1 MSESELKSEIE
12 GARLEVMEADKEI
25 ASIRSK
31 IRDLP
36 YSEDTEDAKLDVN
49 SLTLVPTKISGLPE
63 SAKPKISIQCS
74 SPIEE
79 QSHDFSLSSENDIK
93 FKFTDVDKDAATL
106 VVSVADVGIPL
117 GSSALLD
124 VKPLTEN
131 DDSALEASYQIVQ
144 ELDVAIVSDD
154 GEGKEDNVND
164 ETVQVAKEQESTT
177 EEEETQTIIK
187 PIIFCGPSGA
197 GKGTLINIL
206 FEKFQ
211 GKLGFSVSHTT
222 RQPRQGEEDGVH
234 YNFTSVDAMK
244 QEIADD
250 KFIEYAEV
258 HGNYYGTSV
267 ESVEKVSRSG
277 KICVLD
283 IDVQGVQKVKESNLD
298 AICVFVAPPSMEA
311 LEARLRGRGTEK
323 EEDIQKRLN
332 NASGEME
339 YGQTEGNFDRYLIND
354 DLDRASK
361 ELMDMMKGFYPYLKD
376 DVDSETL
383 LNEDSQD
390 KKSSSALIPTCVVSF
405 RVVYH
410 PSSTERKEAL
420 YDALSKASKR
430 KTAAIEKLRKGAAAL
445 NRLKSDEEGDD
456 KSGKSP
462 AVKSGF
468 LNKKTSTKK
477 EPMLLVRWYN
487 KTIGPNS
494 FVRQTFPVA
503 KNYIIFLGAVILMH
517 FQGQQLA
524 LPPPV

>member
-1 MSESELKSEIE
+1 MSQAELKNEIE
-12 GARLEVMEADKEI
+12 EARLEVMEADKEI
-25 ASIRSK
+25 ASLRSK
-31 IRDLP
+31 IRELP
-36 YSEDTEDAKLDVN
+36 HGEDTEDDKLDLN

-79 QSHDFSLSSENDIK
+79 QSFDFSLTSDNNAK
-93 FKFTDVDKDAATL
+93 FKFVDVDKDAATL

-131 DDSALEASYQIVQ
+131 DDSTLGADYQIVQ

-154 GEGKEDNVND
+154 SVTKIENA
-164 ETVQVAKEQESTT
+164 VQEEKVEEPITEEQEN
-177 EEEETQTIIK
+177 QTIK

-206 FEKFQ
+206 FEKFSD
-211 GKLGFSVSHTT
+211 KLGFSVSHTT
-222 RQPRQGEEDGVH
+222 RQPRQGEENGIH

-244 QEIADD
+244 QEIDED

-332 NASGEME
+332 NANGEME
-339 YGQTEGNFDRYLIND
+339 YGQAEGNFDRYLIND
-354 DLDRASK
+354 ELDRAGK
-361 ELMDMMKGFYPYLKD
+361 ELIDMMKEFYPHLNNGDAETVQKD
-376 DVDSETL
+376 
-383 LNEDSQD
+383 DSQD
-390 KKSSSALIPTCVVSF
+390 ENISALIPTCVVSF

-410 PSSTERKEAL
+410 PSLAERKEAM
-420 YDALSKASKR
+420 YDALSKASKL
-430 KTAAIEKLRKGAAAL
+430 KNAAIERLRKGAAAL
-445 NRLKSDEEGDD
+445 NRLKSDEEEDD
-456 KSGKSP
+456 KSSKSP

-468 LNKKTSTKK
+468 LNKKTSTRK
-477 EPMLLVRWYN
+477 EPTFLVRWYN

-494 FVRQTFPVA
+494 FVRTTFPIA
-503 KNYIIFLGAVILMH
+503 KNYIVFFGTDRKSV
-517 FQGQQLA
+517 
-524 LPPPV
+524 V

>member
-1 MSESELKSEIE
+1 M
-12 GARLEVMEADKEI
+12 
-25 ASIRSK
+25 
-31 IRDLP
+31 
-36 YSEDTEDAKLDVN
+36 
-49 SLTLVPTKISGLPE
+49 
-63 SAKPKISIQCS
+63 
-74 SPIEE
+74 
-79 QSHDFSLSSENDIK
+79 
-93 FKFTDVDKDAATL
+93 DVDKDAATL
-106 VVSVADVGIPL
+106 VVSVADEGIPL

-131 DDSALEASYQIVQ
+131 DDNALEAGYQIVQ
-144 ELDVAIVSDD
+144 ELDVAIVP
-154 GEGKEDNVND
+154 D
-164 ETVQVAKEQESTT
+164 ENESKDANFPLQDEKAHATKT
-177 EEEETQTIIK
+177 EEHEKETIK

-222 RQPRQGEEDGVH
+222 RQPREGEEHGVH
-234 YNFTSVDAMK
+234 YNFTSVDIMR

-267 ESVEKVSRSG
+267 ESVDKVSRSG

-283 IDVQGVQKVKESNLD
+283 IDIQGVQKVKESNLD
-298 AICVFVAPPSMEA
+298 AIYVFVAPPSMEA
-311 LEARLRGRGTEK
+311 LETRLRGRGTEK
-323 EEDIQKRLN
+323 EEDIQKRLH
-332 NASGEME
+332 NANGEME
-339 YGQTEGNFDRYLIND
+339 YGQAEGNFDRYLIND
-354 DLDRASK
+354 DLDRASE
-361 ELMDMMKGFYPYLKD
+361 ELIDMMKEFYPHLY
-376 DVDSETL
+376 VDEGSETAL
-383 LNEDSQD
+383 LNDPHN
-390 KKSSSALIPTCVVSF
+390 SALIPTCVVSF

-430 KTAAIEKLRKGAAAL
+430 KTAAIERLRKGAAAL

-456 KSGKSP
+456 ESEKP
-462 AVKSGF
+462 TAVKSGF
-468 LNKKTSTKK
+468 LNKKTGIKK
-477 EPMLLVRWYN
+477 EPMFLVRWYD

-494 FVRQTFPVA
+494 FVRKTFPVA
-503 KNYIIFLGAVILMH
+503 KNYLIFFGAVILMH